1 MCFCASAAFQNLLF
15 SLLAWFQILFMFYHE
30 FFEWLFDMV
39 WCIRTSVC
47 SCFGWQQIFAFGFIQ
62 FEFRSFLRFRYL
74 RLTRLEWTCQP
85 RTRNCTRWSI
95 PLPAAE
101 AALLKRLHPW
111 IRSSFLASVTIIIII
126 TRQSHSILL
135 PEQLEL
141 SRVCI
146 LSNLIILEW
155 IKKMLGV
162 WPSLINMGA
171 ISRRSVQIIKIWDFS
186 FSIYELIVA
195 SLHSMIFEIIVN
207 WRIMRIEHNLEHLI
221 NHISDVLFR
230 PFVWLSKI
238 WIRIYLYK
246 PNPKVLI
253 NHKIVAKELKWL
265 LAMMRVDLALNS
277 QEGIDDDI
285 LHPGYQVFLNAHLNL
300 WSTKSA
306 LSFLLEFFTIQIFLE
321 VSIAQGISLFVLSI
335 SIFLLYLETL
345 IRKMYCQIVIIQRIL
360 AARGSQISWPV
371 EVQLILAG
379 GYCPYSNIK
388 LSILVQ

>member
-1 MCFCASAAFQNLLF
+1 MVKLSNVRYFLSGSLRSNFKNFDIVVCAFHFYASIDGVRVGSVLQICTRCLRQWVCLVRWFAHLVFFSKQRFALRMCFCASAAFQNLLF
-15 SLLAWFQILFMFYHE
+15 SLLAWFQIFFMFYHE
-30 FFEWLFDMV
+30 FFEWLFDVV

-47 SCFGWQQIFAFGFIQ
+47 SCFGRQQIFAFWFIQ
-62 FEFRSFLRFRYL
+62 FKFRSFLRFRYL

-85 RTRNCTRWSI
+85 RTRSCARWSI

-111 IRSSFLASVTIIIII
+111 IRSSFLASVN
-126 TRQSHSILL
+126 TRQSHSIFLS
-135 PEQLEL
+135 EQLEL
-141 SRVCI
+141 SRVRI
-146 LSNLIILEW
+146 LSDLIILKW

-162 WPSLINMGA
+162 WPSLINTGA
-171 ISRRSVQIIKIWDFS
+171 ISRRSVQIIRIWDFS

-221 NHISDVLFR
+221 HHICDELFR

-285 LHPGYQVFLNAHLNL
+285 LHPGYQVF
-300 WSTKSA
+300 
-306 LSFLLEFFTIQIFLE
+306 
-321 VSIAQGISLFVLSI
+321 
-335 SIFLLYLETL
+335 
-345 IRKMYCQIVIIQRIL
+345 
-360 AARGSQISWPV
+360 
-371 EVQLILAG
+371 
-379 GYCPYSNIK
+379 
-388 LSILVQ
+388 